1 MQPIVTATI
10 NGTTH
15 TITPIHPDDLQY
27 MEGVYTERWG
37 KLEREYSRNDVP
49 AGHLAWWCEQDQ
61 RVVTL
66 SNYAVA
72 REATRRS
79 IRRSMER
86 LTDIAMVA
94 AGF

>member
-15 TITPIHPDDLQY
+15 TITPHHPDDLQY

-37 KLEREYSRNDVP
+37 KLQRNYNGWTDASHLTWWDD
-49 AGHLAWWCEQDQ
+49 AGNEL
-61 RVVTL
+61 TL
-66 SNYAVA
+66 PNTVVA
-72 REATRRS
+72 REATKRA